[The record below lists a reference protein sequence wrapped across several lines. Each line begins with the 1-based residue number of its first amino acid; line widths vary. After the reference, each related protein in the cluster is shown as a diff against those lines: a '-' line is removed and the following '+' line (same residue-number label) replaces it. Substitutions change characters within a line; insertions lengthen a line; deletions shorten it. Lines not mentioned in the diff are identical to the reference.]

1 MKAMTSLYFKKE
13 EIRRMV
19 TINIRQF
26 GEIIKFTIAN
36 GLKQAILGLGAP
48 GLGKSEVIQQIADE
62 LGFRVVDLRLAQ
74 MSEVEI
80 GGLIYPNEDKTYT
93 NWLRPNWFPT
103 GKEGKPTL
111 LLLDELTSAP
121 KRIQVAA
128 YQLVLDRRIG
138 QHVLPDDCVIIALG
152 NREEDAGVYV
162 ELAAP
167 LANRFE
173 IYNIEVD
180 ANVWL
185 EDYALKYVDKNGR
198 GVNPLVTTYVREHP
212 SMLHTQSE
220 DSEEMT
226 FATPRSWARVSQT
239 LNAANN
245 DINPIVK
252 RKIMASI
259 GEDLGSQ
266 FTVYAEK
273 YASNTI
279 VRDVIAG
286 KNAQIVKDRSD
297 MLYIVDAFTSSLTE
311 LARKDKIVAAEV
323 CNRMSK
329 YAHTFP
335 SELETM
341 CNTQLYAVDQEVTN
355 NAMRMLNGED
365 LFANTLQQNKKTE
378 EDLLQMDANRGTVQ
392 SVSSF
397 DAVPS
402 ESANMSLKQ
411 YLNNQEETAT
421 TAPEPKP
428 IGAPMQIGS
437 DTFKFNE
444 EISSFNETPEESPE
458 SSEFDE
464 TLFADAD
471 FF

>member
-1 MKAMTSLYFKKE
+1 
-13 EIRRMV
+13 MV

-180 ANVWL
+180 ATVWL

-198 GVNPLVTTYVREHP
+198 GVNPLVTAYVREHP

-245 DINPIVK
+245 NINPIVK
-252 RKIMASI
+252 MKIMASI

-279 VRDVIAG
+279 VRDVIEG
-286 KNAQIVKDRSD
+286 RDTQTVSSRSD

-311 LARKDKIVAAEV
+311 LARVDKIKAAEV
-323 CNRMSK
+323 CNRMSQ
-329 YAHTFP
+329 YAHSFP
-335 SELETM
+335 AEIETM
-341 CNTQLYAVDQEVTN
+341 CNTQLFAVDREVSN
-355 NAMRMLNGED
+355 YAMSLLKGED
-365 LFANTLQQNKKTE
+365 LFANTLENNKKTE
-378 EDLLQMDANRGTVQ
+378 ETLLAMDSQRGTGVK
-392 SVSSF
+392 SVSAFTDDTQSTLVQPQSQVQEQSQPQVQVAPSQPQAVPQPIPVGEPEPITAGVFSF
-397 DAVPS
+397 DDT
-402 ESANMSLKQ
+402 SA
-411 YLNNQEETAT
+411 AT
-421 TAPEPKP
+421 VE
-428 IGAPMQIGS
+428 
-437 DTFKFNE
+437 DT
-444 EISSFNETPEESPE
+444 PE
-458 SSEFDE
+458 SSELE
-464 TLFADAD
+464 ELFADAV